1 MSHELFLTT
10 RQKAKIR
17 NAYAR
22 NMLTDTKLNEAPI
35 STIIQSGRFLVKKL
49 VILGNLGK
57 AMAKGVK
64 QFLLFF

>member
-1 MSHELFLTT
+1 
-10 RQKAKIR
+10 
-17 NAYAR
+17 
-22 NMLTDTKLNEAPI
+22 MLTDTKLNEAPI